1 MIVEKKVKKNLDKIY
16 NAALSAANPINCV
29 GKFLEEKDDILK
41 IGNKKYDL
49 NYYKKIYIISFGKA
63 AYEMAIG
70 AQKILKKKI
79 TKGLIVSN
87 MSNKKK
93 IPGFRFIESSH
104 PVPDNRSVK
113 AANAIISLLDKT
125 KKNDLVIF
133 LISGGGS
140 SLIALPDKNITLED
154 KKITTQ
160 ILLKSGVDT
169 NTLNTVRKKISAIKG
184 GGLLEYSYP
193 SEVATLIMSD
203 VVGDH
208 IDVIASGPTLPDKSN
223 AKEAWREIM
232 ELGIENKLPPK
243 VVINLENPLKEQH
256 KKQKLSKQNTI
267 VIGNNLKSLKSAKKE
282 AEKLGYNT
290 LILTS
295 QIKGEAK
302 VVAKSLASIALEIKN
317 SNIPIEKPACLIVGG
332 ETSVKVK
339 GSGLGGRN
347 SEIALAFAIEI
358 TNEDKISAL
367 FAGTDGIDGITNAA
381 GAYCNGA
388 SRIKS
393 RKAGVSAKDSLINND
408 SYSFFKKA
416 GDLKITGP
424 TGTNVNDVGIIF
436 IEE

>member
-1 MIVEKKVKKNLDKIY
+1 MLSFEK
-16 NAALSAANPINCV
+16 S
-29 GKFLEEKDDILK
+29 
-41 IGNKKYDL
+41 
-49 NYYKKIYIISFGKA
+49 
-63 AYEMAIG
+63 
-70 AQKILKKKI
+70 
-79 TKGLIVSN
+79 
-87 MSNKKK
+87 
-93 IPGFRFIESSH
+93 
-104 PVPDNRSVK
+104 
-113 AANAIISLLDKT
+113 ANAIISLLDKT

-133 LISGGGS
+133 IISGGGS

-256 KKQKLSKQNTI
+256 KKQKLSKQNSI

-282 AEKLGYNT
+282 AENLGYNT

-367 FAGTDGIDGITNAA
+367 FAGTDGIDGITDAA

>member
-1 MIVEKKVKKNLDKIY
+1 MIVEKKIKKNLDKIY

-29 GKFLEEKDDILK
+29 SKFLEEENDILK

-63 AYEMAIG
+63 AYEMAVG

-87 MSNKKK
+87 TSIKKK

-223 AKEAWREIM
+223 AKEAWREII

-282 AEKLGYNT
+282 AENLGYNT

-367 FAGTDGIDGITNAA
+367 FAGTDGIDGITDAA

-424 TGTNVNDVGIIF
+424 TGTNVNDIGIIF

>member
-1 MIVEKKVKKNLDKIY
+1 MSN
-16 NAALSAANPINCV
+16 
-29 GKFLEEKDDILK
+29 LEEFRKETRSWLEENCPQSMRTPTPEEEVIWGGRKQEWVNLRKHHPKAWEHAKSLEKQASDNASAFTWIKDMPLT
-41 IGNKKYDL
+41 
-49 NYYKKIYIISFGKA
+49 
-63 AYEMAIG
+63 E
-70 AQKILKKKI
+70 
-79 TKGLIVSN
+79 
-87 MSNKKK
+87 
-93 IPGFRFIESSH
+93 
-104 PVPDNRSVK
+104 
-113 AANAIISLLDKT
+113 
-125 KKNDLVIF
+125 
-133 LISGGGS
+133 
-140 SLIALPDKNITLED
+140 LE
-154 KKITTQ
+154 KP
-160 ILLKSGVDT
+160 
-169 NTLNTVRKKISAIKG
+169 
-184 GGLLEYSYP
+184 E
-193 SEVATLIMSD
+193 
-203 VVGDH
+203 
-208 IDVIASGPTLPDKSN
+208 VIA
-223 AKEAWREIM
+223 
-232 ELGIENKLPPK
+232 K
-243 VVINLENPLKEQH
+243 VKEQH

-282 AEKLGYNT
+282 AENLGYNT

-367 FAGTDGIDGITNAA
+367 FAGTDGIDGITDAA

-436 IEE
+436 IEEYIFIPFTMNRIMN